1 MPSLRLLGKTTI
13 FSSDDIQ
20 NETKCMALFRFIQIC
35 FALPLLIL
43 TTTQSETIDDL
54 WDTNLDTCL
63 AEGSE
68 FETSRD
74 VQNLFNLRELMLIFS
89 VLSFAVATTG
99 LVLYLTTY
107 YVSFKGTPTDTSPRK
122 SVVVLC
128 NIDLTLLG
136 WVRIVNLA
144 FGLVLAALL
153 VDYCK
158 CALYVY
164 EIEDDDESSNRFL
177 LGGMRPPTTRELAEF
192 RELTNTKVAQFRSA
206 CTHSQGRYNGFVP
219 VFGGLV
225 VCQVSVFLDSIK
237 YICLCTMQ

>member
-1 MPSLRLLGKTTI
+1 MT
-13 FSSDDIQ
+13 
-20 NETKCMALFRFIQIC
+20 LFRIIQIC

-43 TTTQSETIDDL
+43 TTTQSETIDDV

-74 VQNLFNLRELMLIFS
+74 VQNLFNLRNLILIFS
-89 VLSFAVATTG
+89 VVSFAVAMTG
-99 LVLYLTTY
+99 LVLYLSTY
-107 YVSFKGTPTDTSPRK
+107 HVSLKGTPTDTSPRK
-122 SVVVLC
+122 AIVLLC

-136 WVRIVNLA
+136 WVRIVNFA
-144 FGLVLAALL
+144 FGLVVTALL

-177 LGGMRPPTTRELAEF
+177 LGDMRPPTAHELAEF
-192 RELTNTKVAQFRSA
+192 RLLSNTNVAQFRSV
-206 CTHSQGRYNGFVP
+206 CTSSDGRYQGFVP

-225 VCQVSVFLDSIK
+225 VCQVSVFLGCMK
-237 YICLCTMQ
+237 YSCL